1 MTFDYSKLRGLVRE
15 RGKTQESLASV
26 AGMKEA
32 TFSQKIN
39 NNSEFKQSEIIKIC
53 EVLKIPH
60 DLIHYYFFTPEVQ
73 KS

>member
-1 MTFDYSKLRGLVRE
+1 MTFDYSKLRGLARE
-15 RGKTQESLASV
+15 QGKTQEAIAAV

-53 EVLKIPH
+53 EVLMIPH
-60 DLIHYYFFTPEVQ
+60 NMIHYYFFTPLVQ
-73 KS
+73 KI